1 MTPPAT
7 ETETLGLGELLR
19 TTRLQRG
26 LHLDDVAETTK
37 ISPKNLKAME
47 ESDFAALPAE
57 VFTRGFYSL
66 YARCLGLDPDEV
78 LASYHR
84 ERRHAPA
91 DNHLKTPP
99 PCRLAE
105 NMKTLAEP
113 PSSLPFA
120 YFGFALLLLLVVGAF
135 LCWYFSFNPASYLSY
150 KLRSLDG
157 QTQVEETALPPS
169 AATSGKDS
177 ALVAP
182 RLLELPSLTTATAAL
197 IEPRQ
202 SVEPRQS
209 DSTGPAPAA
218 TRYHLNMAF
227 SRDATV
233 SLTIDDQPTRTLNFR
248 EGEQASWRAVE
259 KLVVSLPADSRTR
272 VVLNG
277 ISIELPPPEDD
288 LITLAIPESLL
299 R

>member
-26 LHLDDVAETTK
+26 LHLDDVAEATK

-47 ESDFAALPAE
+47 ESDFTALPAE

-157 QTQVEETALPPS
+157 QKQVEETALPPS
-169 AATSGKDS
+169 AASSGKDS
-177 ALVAP
+177 ALIAP
-182 RLLELPSLTTATAAL
+182 RLLELPSPTTATAAL

-202 SVEPRQS
+202 S
-209 DSTGPAPAA
+209 DSAGQAPAA

-233 SLTIDDQPTRTLNFR
+233 SLTIDDQPPRTLNFR

-259 KLVVSLPADSRTR
+259 KLVVSLPADGRAR

-277 ISIELPPPEDD
+277 ISIELPPPEND